1 MKRKLFSTMLCG
13 FALVLLMGAGV
24 EQNSSAAPVN
34 EEESTSAVQ
43 SEQVL
48 DPSTEQSETSQPQ
61 EGEETAPEENAENE
75 QTDAEVETAES
86 EQTGAEVED
95 EVVEEPPVELPPVDP
110 NFLIDGQPAQAA
122 TNRVLVNDVTYVAM
136 GPTVREIAP
145 DAQISWDGKTRTA
158 TVKTANLTLTAKVGD
173 LYAVANGRYL
183 YAPDCIRM
191 QGDRVMIPL
200 KILTRAFDA
209 KLSWNGSTRVVAV
222 QRGSGAIAGGQQF
235 YNQDSLFWLSRIIYA
250 ESGNQSLE
258 GKMAV
263 GNVVMNRVNSPLFP
277 NTILGVL
284 SQRNQFTTYRG
295 GNLAYRT
302 PNEGS
307 VIAAKLVMDGG
318 VVEETRGALYFDSL
332 ANSWASRHKTF
343 VCKLGAHRFY
353 R

>member
-1 MKRKLFSTMLCG
+1 MKRKLFSTMLCAV
-13 FALVLLMGAGV
+13 ALVLLMGAGV
-24 EQNSSAAPVN
+24 ESDSSAATVN
-34 EEESTSAVQ
+34 EEESTSVTQ

-48 DPSTEQSETSQPQ
+48 ETGTPTGTEQSPESQPQ
-61 EGEETAPEENAENE
+61 EGEQTGSAENE
-75 QTDAEVETAES
+75 AEAP
-86 EQTGAEVED
+86 A
-95 EVVEEPPVELPPVDP
+95 VEEPPVVEVPPVDP
-110 NFLIDGQPAQAA
+110 NFLINGQPAHKD
-122 TNRVLVNDVTYVAM
+122 TGRMLVKDVTYVAM
-136 GPTVREIAP
+136 GPTVKEIAP
-145 DAQISWDGKTRTA
+145 DAQITWDGKNRIA
-158 TVKTANLTLTAKVGD
+158 TVKTGKLTLTAKVGD
-173 LYAVANGRYL
+173 VYAVANGRYL
-183 YAPDCIRM
+183 YAPDGIKM

-209 KLSWNGSTRVVAV
+209 KLSWNSSTRVVAV
-222 QRGSGAIAGGQQF
+222 QRGSGAIVSGDQF
-235 YNQDSLFWLSRIIYA
+235 YNQDSLFWLSRVIYA
-250 ESGNQSLE
+250 ESGNQSLK

-307 VIAAKLVMDGG
+307 VLAAKLVLDGA
-318 VVEETRGALYFDSL
+318 VVEESCGALYFDSL

-343 VCKLGAHRFY
+343 VCKLGAHKFY

>member
-1 MKRKLFSTMLCG
+1 MKRKLFSTMLCA
-13 FALVLLMGAGV
+13 FALLLLMGAGV
-24 EQNSSAAPVN
+24 EQDSSAALVI
-34 EEESTSAVQ
+34 EEESTSAIQ

-48 DPSTEQSETSQPQ
+48 ETGDPTGTDQDQGSQPQ
-61 EGEETAPEENAENE
+61 EGEETGPVED
-75 QTDAEVETAES
+75 DAKNQ
-86 EQTGAEVED
+86 QTGAEAEKK
-95 EVVEEPPVELPPVDP
+95 ETEAPPVDP
-110 NFLIDGQPAQAA
+110 TFLINGQPAQKA
-122 TNRVLVNDVTYVAM
+122 TGRVLIHGATYVAM

-145 DAQISWDGKTRTA
+145 DAQISWNGSTRTA
-158 TVKTANLTLTAKVGD
+158 TVKTASLTLTAKVGD

-183 YAPDCIRM
+183 YAPDGIRM

-209 KLSWNGSTRVVAV
+209 KLSWNSANNVITV
-222 QRGSGAIAGGQQF
+222 QRGSGAIVSGEKF
-235 YNQDSLFWLSRIIYA
+235 YNQDSLFWLSRVIYA

-307 VIAAKLVMDGG
+307 VIAAKLVLDGG

-332 ANSWASRHKTF
+332 VNSWASRSKIF

>member
-1 MKRKLFSTMLCG
+1 MKRKLFSTMLCA

-24 EQNSSAAPVN
+24 EQGSSAAPVI
-34 EEESTSAVQ
+34 EEESTFAMQ
-43 SEQVL
+43 REQVL
-48 DPSTEQSETSQPQ
+48 DPGTEQSEEPQPR
-61 EGEETAPEENAENE
+61 EGEGTAPVEHAENE
-75 QTDAEVETAES
+75 QTSAEAENKV
-86 EQTGAEVED
+86 AEA
-95 EVVEEPPVELPPVDP
+95 PAVDP
-110 NFLIDGQPAQAA
+110 TFLIDGQPAQEA
-122 TNRVLVNDVTYVAM
+122 TSRVLINGVTYVAM
-136 GPTVREIAP
+136 GPTAREIAP
-145 DAQISWDGKTRTA
+145 GAQISWNGSTRTA
-158 TVKTANLTLTAKVGD
+158 TVKTANLNLTAKVGD

-183 YAPDCIRM
+183 YAPDCIKM
-191 QGDRVMIPL
+191 QGDRVLIPL

-209 KLSWNGSTRVVAV
+209 KLSWNSANNVITV
-222 QRGSGAIAGGQQF
+222 QRGSGAIASGQQF
-235 YNQDSLFWLSRIIYA
+235 YNQDSLFWLSRVIYA

-277 NTILGVL
+277 NTIVGVL

-295 GNLAYRT
+295 GSLAHRT

-307 VIAAKLVMDGG
+307 VIAAKLVLDGG

-343 VCKLGAHRFY
+343 VCRLGAHKFY

>member
-1 MKRKLFSTMLCG
+1 MKRKLFSTMLCAV
-13 FALVLLMGAGV
+13 ALVLLMGAGV
-24 EQNSSAAPVN
+24 ESDSSAATVN
-34 EEESTSAVQ
+34 EEESTSVTQ

-48 DPSTEQSETSQPQ
+48 ETGTPTGTEQSPESQPQ
-61 EGEETAPEENAENE
+61 EGEQTGSAETAENE
-75 QTDAEVETAES
+75 QT
-86 EQTGAEVED
+86 GAEAEN
-95 EVVEEPPVELPPVDP
+95 EAEAPAVEEPPVVEVPPVDP
-110 NFLIDGQPAQAA
+110 NFLIDGQPVHKD
-122 TNRVLVNDVTYVAM
+122 TGRMLVKDVTYVAM
-136 GPTVREIAP
+136 GPTVKEIAP
-145 DAQISWDGKTRTA
+145 DAQITWDGKNRIA
-158 TVKTANLTLTAKVGD
+158 TVKTGKLTLTAKVGD
-173 LYAVANGRYL
+173 VYAVANGRYL
-183 YAPDCIRM
+183 YAPDGIKM

-209 KLSWNGSTRVVAV
+209 KLSWNSSTRVVAV
-222 QRGSGAIAGGQQF
+222 QRGSGAIVSGDQF
-235 YNQDSLFWLSRIIYA
+235 YNQDSLFWLSRVIYA
-250 ESGNQSLE
+250 ESGNQSLK

-307 VIAAKLVMDGG
+307 VLAAKLVLDGA
-318 VVEETRGALYFDSL
+318 VVEESCGALYFDSL

-343 VCKLGAHRFY
+343 VCKLGAHKFY

>member
-1 MKRKLFSTMLCG
+1 MKRKLFSTMLCAV
-13 FALVLLMGAGV
+13 ALVLLMGAGV
-24 EQNSSAAPVN
+24 ETDSSAATVI
-34 EEESTSAVQ
+34 EEESTSATQ

-48 DPSTEQSETSQPQ
+48 ETGTPTGAEQPQ
-61 EGEETAPEENAENE
+61 AG
-75 QTDAEVETAES
+75 
-86 EQTGAEVED
+86 EQTGAEAPP
-95 EVVEEPPVELPPVDP
+95 VVEVPPVDP
-110 NFLIDGQPAQAA
+110 NFLIDGQPAHKD
-122 TNRVLVNDVTYVAM
+122 TNRMLVNDVTYVAM
-136 GPTVREIAP
+136 GPTVKEIAP

-158 TVKTANLTLTAKVGD
+158 TVKTANLTLTAKVGE

-183 YAPDCIRM
+183 YAPDCIKM

-209 KLSWNGSTRVVAV
+209 KLSWNSSNNVITV
-222 QRGSGAIAGGQQF
+222 QRGSGAITRGDQF
-235 YNQDSLFWLSRIIYA
+235 YNQDSLFWLSRVIYA

-307 VIAAKLVMDGG
+307 VIAAKLVLDGG
-318 VVEETRGALYFDSL
+318 VVEETSGALYFDSL
-332 ANSWASRHKTF
+332 VNSWASRHKTF
-343 VCKLGAHRFY
+343 VCKLGAHKFY

>member
-24 EQNSSAAPVN
+24 EHDSSAAPVI
-34 EEESTSAVQ
+34 EEESTSLTQ

-48 DPSTEQSETSQPQ
+48 ETGDPTGTEQSQVSQPQ
-61 EGEETAPEENAENE
+61 AGEETAPVVPEEN
-75 QTDAEVETAES
+75 
-86 EQTGAEVED
+86 
-95 EVVEEPPVELPPVDP
+95 EVVETPPVEVPPVDP
-110 NFLIDGQPAQAA
+110 TFLIDGQPAQEA
-122 TNRVLVNDVTYVAM
+122 TSRVLINGVTYVAM
-136 GPTVREIAP
+136 GPTVRDIAP
-145 DAQISWDGKTRTA
+145 DAQISWNGSTRTA
-158 TVKTANLTLTAKVGD
+158 TVKTANLNLTAKVGD

-183 YAPDCIRM
+183 YAPDCIKM
-191 QGDRVMIPL
+191 QGDSVMIPL

-209 KLSWNGSTRVVAV
+209 KLSWNRANNVITV
-222 QRGSGAIAGGQQF
+222 QRGSGAIASGQQF
-235 YNQDSLFWLSRIIYA
+235 YNQDSLFWLSRVIYA

-263 GNVVMNRVNSPLFP
+263 GNVVMNRVHSPLFP

-307 VIAAKLVMDGG
+307 VIAAKLVLDGA
-318 VVEETRGALYFDSL
+318 VVEETSGALYFDSL
-332 ANSWASRHKTF
+332 VNSWASRHKTF